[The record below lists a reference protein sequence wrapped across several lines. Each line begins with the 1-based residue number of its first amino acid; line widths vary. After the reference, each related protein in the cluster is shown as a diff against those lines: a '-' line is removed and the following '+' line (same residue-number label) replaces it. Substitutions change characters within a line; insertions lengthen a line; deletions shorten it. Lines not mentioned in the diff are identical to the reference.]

1 MSAAVKLSIPTND
14 QSIEREREKER
25 KKKGS
30 NAKSSWQGSSDW
42 SNSVKIMGT
51 QEQFLLLK

>member
-14 QSIEREREKER
+14 QSIEKRREKER
-25 KKKGS
+25 KKGS

-51 QEQFLLLK
+51 QGQPLLLK